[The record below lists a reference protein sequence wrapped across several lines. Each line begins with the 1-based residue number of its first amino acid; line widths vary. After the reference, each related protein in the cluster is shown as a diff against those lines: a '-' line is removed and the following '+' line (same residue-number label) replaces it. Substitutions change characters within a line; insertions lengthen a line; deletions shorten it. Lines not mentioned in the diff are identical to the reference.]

1 MQHTPITENVLTHAL
16 SRHLLISIKM
26 ISYLKY
32 VRKNMLLAFLDDIFQ
47 NKS

>member
-1 MQHTPITENVLTHAL
+1 MFLTHAL

-32 VRKNMLLAFLDDIFQ
+32 VRKNMLLAFLNDIFQ